1 MSDFGIYIRI
11 AFGFRTR
18 ALFFRWTIALFG
30 AKVDLR
36 LDREKVSLSYYFRL
50 CTGSQTFS
58 LKERLLD
65 SLNRTIRSVSPSS
78 SVRFARLIVCFTVG
92 FREHLLL

>member
-1 MSDFGIYIRI
+1 MSKYIETKFQWARVSDFGIYIRI

-30 AKVDLR
+30 ARVDLR

-58 LKERLLD
+58 FKERLLD

-78 SVRFARLIVCFTVG
+78 FPFVSPV
-92 FREHLLL
+92 